1 MPTGE
6 NVTPQ
11 QIWDAADKLKADGVP
26 VSKISNRKI
35 IEITGGKNATVTD
48 VLAEW
53 KAEQEHNQSLKSVDL
68 PLKLTEKLNLFGA
81 EVWRDAM
88 NDAGLENVALRE
100 QVVRLKDEMKDLAE
114 EFRKDV
120 AFIEEKNAE
129 SIAALEAENADIKA
143 KAAEARDLLTVQRD
157 AEEAR
162 ANDLDESL
170 KKARE
175 EIAALQAQ
183 VTSEANLKAMLTA
196 LVGQM
201 KEGDK

>member
-100 QVVRLKDEMKDLAE
+100 QVVRLKEEMKEAAE

-120 AFIEEKNAE
+120 AFIEEKNAKALAE
-129 SIAALEAENADIKA
+129 MEHAHNAEIEKHQSRWNELSEKYEISVSNNNQATIDLQNAEKEISKLQGEANIAAKF
-143 KAAEARDLLTVQRD
+143 
-157 AEEAR
+157 EEMFT
-162 ANDLDESL
+162 NF
-170 KKARE
+170 
-175 EIAALQAQ
+175 
-183 VTSEANLKAMLTA
+183 
-196 LVGQM
+196 M
-201 KEGDK
+201 KSKGEK

>member
-11 QIWDAADKLKADGVP
+11 QIWDAVNKLKADGVP

-100 QVVRLKDEMKDLAE
+100 QVVRLKEEMKEAAE

>member
-100 QVVRLKDEMKDLAE
+100 QVVRLKDEMKDAAE

-129 SIAALEAENADIKA
+129 SIAALEAENAELAA
-143 KAAEARDLLTVQRD
+143 KAADARDLLTAQRD